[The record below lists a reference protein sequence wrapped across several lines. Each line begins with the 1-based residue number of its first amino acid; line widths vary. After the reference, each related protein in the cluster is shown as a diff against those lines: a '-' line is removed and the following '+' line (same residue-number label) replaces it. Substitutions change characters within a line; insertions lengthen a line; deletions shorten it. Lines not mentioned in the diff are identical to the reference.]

1 MLFEAYTQYI
11 IILFQTPCGG
21 KKEQTIS
28 LTRVI
33 TNHAQNSMQL
43 LQGQAKYSA
52 YSKPQ
57 PEVCREVQCQED
69 GKHLCPAEAS
79 PQPK

>member
-1 MLFEAYTQYI
+1 MWG
-11 IILFQTPCGG
+11 GG
-21 KKEQTIS
+21 KSRHI
-28 LTRVI
+28 LIVTRVF
-33 TNHAQNSMQL
+33 TSHAQNSMQL
-43 LQGQAKYSA
+43 SQGQAKHSA

-57 PEVCREVQCQED
+57 PEVCREVQCLD